1 MIAAAL
7 TALVTQLVTLT
18 PMSISTDA
26 STILSAAVPLT
37 VPLLFAGLGEYVAQR
52 AGTFNLS
59 VEGMMLSA
67 AFAGAWGATAS
78 GSPLVGLACGIA
90 AGMLVAFVHG
100 NLSHRLQLNTYVV
113 GLSLNV
119 LVLGVT
125 NYLLASTTVDVP
137 GSSPWKIPLLSE
149 LPVIGKAFF
158 VQPWVVYLLP
168 VVLLGIWLL
177 RKRRIGLEFRAAGDD
192 PTAADLTGISVNA
205 RRRQALLFS
214 GFCSGIGGAY
224 LSVYQSGSF
233 TSGMTAGRGYIVI
246 AAVIFGGW
254 MLRGVIG
261 ATAVFGVA
269 QGLQL
274 ALPAIGYSISP
285 QLLTAAPYLLA
296 LASLAVLG
304 ARSHRPLAL
313 GQPFAPVR

>member
-1 MIAAAL
+1 MM
-7 TALVTQLVTLT
+7 TVMYPMTLNA
-18 PMSISTDA
+18 DL

-59 VEGMMLSA
+59 VEGMMLSS

-78 GSPLVGLACGIA
+78 GSPIVGLLCGIA
-90 AGMLVAFVHG
+90 AALLVAFVHG

-125 NYLLASTTVDVP
+125 NYMLSSTAIDVP
-137 GSSPWKIPLLSE
+137 GSSPWRIPLLSD
-149 LPVIGKAFF
+149 LPVVGKAFF

-168 VVLLGIWLL
+168 VLLVSIWWL
-177 RKRRIGLEFRAAGDD
+177 RRRRVGLEFRAAGDD
-192 PTAADLTGISVNA
+192 PAAADLTGIDVNA
-205 RRRQALLFS
+205 RRRQALLFC
-214 GFCSGIGGAY
+214 GLCAGIGGAY

-261 ATAVFGVA
+261 ACAVFGIA

-274 ALPAIGYSISP
+274 ALPAIGYTISP

>member
-1 MIAAAL
+1 MNLTTDLETIL
-7 TALVTQLVTLT
+7 TA
-18 PMSISTDA
+18 S
-26 STILSAAVPLT
+26 VPLT

-59 VEGMMLSA
+59 VEGMMLGS
-67 AFAGAWGATAS
+67 AFAAAYGATES
-78 GSPLVGLACGIA
+78 GSPVVGLLCGIGA
-90 AGMLVAFVHG
+90 ALLIAFVHG

-125 NYLLASTTVDVP
+125 NYLLSTTALDIP
-137 GSSPWKIPLLSE
+137 GGSAWRIPLLSD
-149 LPVIGKAFF
+149 LPIVGKAFF
-158 VQPWVVYLLP
+158 VQPWVVYLLVP
-168 VVLLGIWLL
+168 LLLLIWWV
-177 RKRRIGLEFRAAGDD
+177 RRRRMGLELRAAGDD
-192 PTAADLTGISVNA
+192 PVAGDLTGIDVNA
-205 RRRQALLFS
+205 RRRQALLFC
-214 GFCSGIGGAY
+214 GFCAGIGGAY
-224 LSVYQSGSF
+224 LSVFQAGSF

-261 ATAVFGVA
+261 ACAVFGVA

-274 ALPAIGYSISP
+274 ALPAIGYTASP
-285 QLLTAAPYLLA
+285 QLLAATPYLLA

-304 ARSHRPLAL
+304 ARSKRPLAL

>member
-1 MIAAAL
+1 MNLTTDLETIL
-7 TALVTQLVTLT
+7 TA
-18 PMSISTDA
+18 S
-26 STILSAAVPLT
+26 VPLT

-59 VEGMMLSA
+59 VEGMMLGS
-67 AFAGAWGATAS
+67 AFAAAYGATES
-78 GSPLVGLACGIA
+78 GSPIVGLLCGIGA
-90 AGMLVAFVHG
+90 AMVIAFVHG

-125 NYLLASTTVDVP
+125 NYLLSTTALDIP
-137 GSSPWKIPLLSE
+137 GGSAWRIPLLSD
-149 LPVIGKAFF
+149 LPIIGKAFF
-158 VQPWVVYLLP
+158 VQPWVVYLLLP
-168 VVLLGIWLL
+168 LLLVIWWV
-177 RKRRIGLEFRAAGDD
+177 RRRRMGLELRAAGDD
-192 PTAADLTGISVNA
+192 PVAGDLTGIDVNA
-205 RRRQALLFS
+205 RRRQALLFC
-214 GFCSGIGGAY
+214 GFCAGIGGAY
-224 LSVYQSGSF
+224 LSVFQAGSF

-261 ATAVFGVA
+261 ACFVFGVA

-274 ALPAIGYSISP
+274 ALPAIGYSASP
-285 QLLTAAPYLLA
+285 QLLAATPYLLA

-304 ARSHRPLAL
+304 ARSKRPLAL

>member
-1 MIAAAL
+1 MSAAMDL
-7 TALVTQLVTLT
+7 E
-18 PMSISTDA
+18 
-26 STILSAAVPLT
+26 TILSAAVPLT

-59 VEGMMLSA
+59 VEGMMLGS
-67 AFAGAWGATAS
+67 AFAAAYGSSAS
-78 GSPLVGLACGIA
+78 GSPVVGLLCGMVAGLVIA
-90 AGMLVAFVHG
+90 FAHG

-125 NYLLASTTVDVP
+125 NYLLSSTVIDIPRTSAWRV
-137 GSSPWKIPLLSE
+137 PLLSE

-168 VVLLGIWLL
+168 LMVIMIWFL
-177 RKRRIGLEFRAAGDD
+177 RRRRIGLELRAAGDD
-192 PTAADLTGISVNA
+192 PVAGDLTGIGVNA
-205 RRRQALLFS
+205 RRRQALLFC
-214 GFCSGIGGAY
+214 GLCSGVGGAY
-224 LSVYQSGSF
+224 LSVFQSGSF

-254 MLRGVIG
+254 MVRGVIG
-261 ATAVFGVA
+261 ACAVFGIA

-274 ALPAIGYSISP
+274 ALPAMGYGVSP
-285 QLLTAAPYLLA
+285 QLLAATPYLLA
-296 LASLAVLG
+296 LVSLALLG
-304 ARSHRPLAL
+304 ARSRRPLAL
-313 GQPFAPVR
+313 GRPFAPAR

>member
-1 MIAAAL
+1 MNLTTDLETIL
-7 TALVTQLVTLT
+7 TA
-18 PMSISTDA
+18 S
-26 STILSAAVPLT
+26 VPLT

-59 VEGMMLSA
+59 VEGMMLGS
-67 AFAGAWGATAS
+67 AFAAAYGATES
-78 GSPLVGLACGIA
+78 GSPIVGLLSGIGA
-90 AGMLVAFVHG
+90 AMLIAFVHG

-125 NYLLASTTVDVP
+125 NYLLSTSALDIP
-137 GSSPWKIPLLSE
+137 GGSPWRIPLLSD
-149 LPVIGKAFF
+149 LPIIGKAFF
-158 VQPWVVYLLP
+158 VQPWVVYLLVP
-168 VVLLGIWLL
+168 LLLLIWWV
-177 RKRRIGLEFRAAGDD
+177 RRRRMGLELRAAGDD
-192 PTAADLTGISVNA
+192 PVAGDLTGIDVNA
-205 RRRQALLFS
+205 RRRQALLFC
-214 GFCSGIGGAY
+214 GFCAGIGGAY
-224 LSVYQSGSF
+224 LSVFQAGSF

-261 ATAVFGVA
+261 ACAVFGVA

-274 ALPAIGYSISP
+274 ALPAIGYSASP
-285 QLLTAAPYLLA
+285 QLLAATPYLLA

-304 ARSHRPLAL
+304 ARSKRPLAL

>member
-1 MIAAAL
+1 MNLTTDLETIL
-7 TALVTQLVTLT
+7 TA
-18 PMSISTDA
+18 S
-26 STILSAAVPLT
+26 VPLT

-59 VEGMMLSA
+59 VEGMMLGSTFA
-67 AFAGAWGATAS
+67 AAYGATES
-78 GSPLVGLACGIA
+78 GSPVVGLLCGIGA
-90 AGMLVAFVHG
+90 ALLIAFVHG

-125 NYLLASTTVDVP
+125 NYLLSTTALDIP
-137 GSSPWKIPLLSE
+137 GGSAWRIPLLSD
-149 LPVIGKAFF
+149 LPIVGKAFF
-158 VQPWVVYLLP
+158 VQPWVVYLLVP
-168 VVLLGIWLL
+168 LLLLIWWV
-177 RKRRIGLEFRAAGDD
+177 RRRRMGLELRAAGDD
-192 PTAADLTGISVNA
+192 PVAGDLTGIDVNA
-205 RRRQALLFS
+205 RRRQALLFC
-214 GFCSGIGGAY
+214 GFCAGIGGAY
-224 LSVYQSGSF
+224 LSVFQAGSF

-261 ATAVFGVA
+261 ACAVFGVA

-274 ALPAIGYSISP
+274 ALPAIGYTASP
-285 QLLTAAPYLLA
+285 QLLAATPYLLA

-304 ARSHRPLAL
+304 ARSKRPLAL

>member
-1 MIAAAL
+1 MNLTTDLETIL
-7 TALVTQLVTLT
+7 TA
-18 PMSISTDA
+18 S
-26 STILSAAVPLT
+26 VPLT

-59 VEGMMLSA
+59 VEGMMLGS
-67 AFAGAWGATAS
+67 AFAAAYGASAS
-78 GSPLVGLACGIA
+78 GSPIVGLLCGVA
-90 AGMLVAFVHG
+90 AALVIAFVHG

-125 NYLLASTTVDVP
+125 NYLLSTTVLDIP
-137 GSSPWKIPLLSE
+137 AGSAWRIPLLSE
-149 LPVIGKAFF
+149 LPVVGKAFF
-158 VQPWVVYLLP
+158 VQPWVVYLLLP
-168 VVLLGIWLL
+168 LLLLIWWV
-177 RKRRIGLEFRAAGDD
+177 RRRRFGLELRAAGDD
-192 PTAADLTGISVNA
+192 PVAGDLTGIDVNA
-205 RRRQALLFS
+205 RRRQALLFC
-214 GFCSGIGGAY
+214 GFCAGLGGAY
-224 LSVYQSGSF
+224 LSVFQSGSF

-261 ATAVFGVA
+261 ACFVFGVA

-274 ALPAIGYSISP
+274 ALPAIGYSVSP
-285 QLLTAAPYLLA
+285 QLLAATPYLLA
-296 LASLAVLG
+296 LVSLALLG
-304 ARSHRPLAL
+304 ARSRRPLAL

>member
-1 MIAAAL
+1 MNLTTDLETIL
-7 TALVTQLVTLT
+7 TA
-18 PMSISTDA
+18 S
-26 STILSAAVPLT
+26 VPLM

-59 VEGMMLSA
+59 VEGMMLGS
-67 AFAGAWGATAS
+67 AFAAAYAAS
-78 GSPLVGLACGIA
+78 ETGSPVVGLLC
-90 AGMLVAFVHG
+90 GMLAGLAVAFVHG

-125 NYLLASTTVDVP
+125 NYLLSTTMLDIP
-137 GSSPWKIPLLSE
+137 GSSAWRIPLLSD

-158 VQPWVVYLLP
+158 VQPWVVYLLVP
-168 VVLLGIWLL
+168 LLLVIWWV
-177 RKRRIGLEFRAAGDD
+177 RRRRVGLELRAAGDD
-192 PTAADLTGISVNA
+192 PVAGDLTGIDVNA
-205 RRRQALLFS
+205 RRRQALLFC
-214 GFCSGIGGAY
+214 GLCSGVGGAY
-224 LSVYQSGSF
+224 LSVFQSGSF

-261 ATAVFGVA
+261 ACAVFGIA

-274 ALPAIGYSISP
+274 ALPAIGYSASP
-285 QLLTAAPYLLA
+285 QLLAATPYLLA
-296 LASLAVLG
+296 LVSLALLG
-304 ARSHRPLAL
+304 ARSRRPLAL
-313 GQPFAPVR
+313 GQPFAPAR

>member
-1 MIAAAL
+1 MNL
-7 TALVTQLVTLT
+7 T
-18 PMSISTDA
+18 TDLE
-26 STILSAAVPLT
+26 TILNASVPLT

-59 VEGMMLSA
+59 VEGMMLGS
-67 AFAGAWGATAS
+67 AFAAAYGASAS
-78 GSPLVGLACGIA
+78 GSPVVGLLCGVA
-90 AGMLVAFVHG
+90 AALAIAFVHG

-125 NYLLASTTVDVP
+125 NYLLSTTALDIP
-137 GSSPWKIPLLSE
+137 GGSAWRIPLLAD
-149 LPVIGKAFF
+149 LPVVGRAFF
-158 VQPWVVYLLP
+158 VQPWVVYLLLP
-168 VVLLGIWLL
+168 LLLLIWWV
-177 RKRRIGLEFRAAGDD
+177 RRRRVGLELRAAGDD
-192 PTAADLTGISVNA
+192 PVAGDLTGIDVNA
-205 RRRQALLFS
+205 RRRQALLFC
-214 GFCSGIGGAY
+214 GFCTGIGGAY
-224 LSVYQSGSF
+224 LSVFQAGSF

-261 ATAVFGVA
+261 ACAVFGVA

-274 ALPAIGYSISP
+274 ALPAIGYSASP
-285 QLLTAAPYLLA
+285 QLLAATPYLLA

-304 ARSHRPLAL
+304 ARTRRPLAL

>member
-1 MIAAAL
+1 
-7 TALVTQLVTLT
+7 
-18 PMSISTDA
+18 MSVAMDLE
-26 STILSAAVPLT
+26 TILSAAVPLT

-59 VEGMMLSA
+59 VEGMMLGS
-67 AFAGAWGATAS
+67 AFAAAYGASAS
-78 GSPLVGLACGIA
+78 GSPIVGLLCGMA
-90 AGMLVAFVHG
+90 AGLVVAFVHG

-125 NYLLASTTVDVP
+125 NYLLSSTILDIP
-137 GSSPWKIPLLSE
+137 GSSAWRVPLLSE

-168 VVLLGIWLL
+168 PMVLMIWFL
-177 RKRRIGLEFRAAGDD
+177 RRRRIGLELRAAGDD
-192 PTAADLTGISVNA
+192 PVAGDLTGIDVNA
-205 RRRQALLFS
+205 RRRQALLFC
-214 GFCSGIGGAY
+214 GLCSGIGGAY
-224 LSVYQSGSF
+224 LSVFQSGSF

-261 ATAVFGVA
+261 ACAVFGVA

-274 ALPAIGYSISP
+274 ALPAIGYGVSP
-285 QLLTAAPYLLA
+285 QLLAATPYLLA
-296 LASLAVLG
+296 LVSLALLG
-304 ARSHRPLAL
+304 ARSKRPLAL
-313 GQPFAPVR
+313 GRPFAPAR